1 VAALTMIVGAVMSV
15 GQNDVKR
22 ILAYSSIAHAG
33 FILVGFLALDSAGVS
48 GTIFYLAAYGFMTIP
63 AFALVTLVRAS
74 GTEATHVAQW
84 SGLAKTSPWVAAGF
98 SFLLLAFAGI
108 PLTSGFTGKFA
119 VFSAAI
125 DNNGAWLAVIG
136 VLASAVTAYVYFRL
150 IVTMYFGEHSGDAV
164 AVEASSLTTFAVA
177 IGLLVTLG
185 LGVMPSPMLELAQQA
200 SQFIR

>member
-1 VAALTMIVGAVMSV
+1 
-15 GQNDVKR
+15 
-22 ILAYSSIAHAG
+22 
-33 FILVGFLALDSAGVS
+33 
-48 GTIFYLAAYGFMTIP
+48 
-63 AFALVTLVRAS
+63 
-74 GTEATHVAQW
+74 
-84 SGLAKTSPWVAAGF
+84 
-98 SFLLLAFAGI
+98 
-108 PLTSGFTGKFA
+108 
-119 VFSAAI
+119 
-125 DNNGAWLAVIG
+125 LAVIG